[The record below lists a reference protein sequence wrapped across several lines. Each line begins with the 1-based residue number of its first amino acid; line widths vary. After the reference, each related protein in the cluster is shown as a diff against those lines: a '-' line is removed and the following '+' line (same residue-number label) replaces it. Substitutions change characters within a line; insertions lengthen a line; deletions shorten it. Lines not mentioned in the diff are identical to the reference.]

1 MGQDFYLILENW
13 ISFIG
18 YLSTDYFEQDAVSEK
33 LWFRSHKYEA
43 YIKGAVSL
51 RSTGHGIGVLILD

>member
-1 MGQDFYLILENW
+1 MGQDFYLILENL

-33 LWFRSHKYEA
+33 LWFKAISMKH
-43 YIKGAVSL
+43 ILKGQYLYDQQGMESEC
-51 RSTGHGIGVLILD
+51 